1 MQIILFGTGCEM
13 CREIAH
19 NIETAITSM
28 DKEIHFEKTSD
39 LHRMLS
45 YGIKSTPSVVINEK
59 IVSVSTYLSIDD
71 VLALI
76 HANYNS
82 EYQN

>member
-19 NIETAITSM
+19 NIETAIASQEY
-28 DKEIHFEKTSD
+28 EINFEKTSD

-45 YGIKSTPSVVINEK
+45 YGIKSTPSVVIDETV
-59 IVSVSTYLSIDD
+59 VSISTYLSIDD

-76 HANYNS
+76 RANYNS
-82 EYQN
+82 EHQN

>member
-19 NIETAITSM
+19 NIEAAIASLNY
-28 DKEIHFEKTSD
+28 DINFEKTAD

-59 IVSVSTYLSIDD
+59 VVSISTYLSSDD

-76 HANYNS
+76 HANCSS
-82 EYQN
+82 EHQN